1 MRTCIPK
8 LIFAVSIVALNLN
21 ITIMKT
27 RDKMVNMVLMSIVT
41 AAILAV
47 GVTACSDDMTIDE
60 NVNNTEMSDNQ
71 YIIGEKP
78 SEPMNDVMNA
88 SVTANVPAAVLSNF
102 DNNSMGAALARR
114 MPSATTSV
122 GKDTRLILVKGSDIA
137 SNSGNMKKWAE
148 TYLRGGSIAIEN
160 PTGKNLEALA
170 KAMESQLAAAKTAQL
185 TADGDIVIKAHGN
198 RRNSKTYEGELLKLR
213 TQNVKSFAATRSSVA
228 DPQND
233 VVAEMVIFSPN
244 SYYMY
249 STNSKEGDISTD
261 QDGNAENATVKESQ
275 QPTSYTSGLKADGAA
290 MWLSAN
296 AESPMHKARRAK
308 SVSSGVAGINDLMSC
323 SDKFTVEG
331 ALKTHDW
338 ENSIVIRQG
347 KFTTTYRIWGVNDH
361 SNNANTDYYYV
372 KQNSTLRIGGSRYT
386 GGNTY
391 YDTFYWGK
399 YEPRWYFQASNFEN
413 GNNLYYGSWLDEYK
427 TYMDLSGEGNITV
440 EYALPGTD
448 NNSGSQSIAI
458 GTSQSASLSIGGTFS
473 ASPGA
478 SLTGGWA
485 EGSSFTMTT
494 TTTAKELKV
503 VKNTDGTKVTWSY
516 QNSQKP
522 KLYSKSG
529 KICHSIVPDA
539 VTNDVDV
546 ENQVCWSVKNPSG
559 RYKIN
564 VFNLRTMA
572 YLTKT
577 KDDGKRWTNH
587 ASWLE
592 DTDNYTLLEPNR
604 AEQTWHFDVTPS
616 TLGQEGHNGDK
627 QKLTEALMTQFPDV
641 FQTLTRVA
649 DRTVDSEN
657 AIQYIV
663 EYAKKV
669 INDKNGGRTMRE
681 YALDLGCNS
690 YTIRWYCMD
699 GSHNDYE
706 LTINAK

>member
-1 MRTCIPK
+1 M
-8 LIFAVSIVALNLN
+8 AQDLN
-21 ITIMKT
+21 IIFMET
-27 RDKMVNMVLMSIVT
+27 RYKMVNMVLMSIVT

-170 KAMESQLAAAKTAQL
+170 KAMESQLAAAKMAQL

-213 TQNVKSFAATRSSVA
+213 TQNLKSFAATRSSVA

-275 QPTSYTSGLKADGAA
+275 QPTSYTSGLKAEGAA
-290 MWLSAN
+290 IWLSDN

-308 SVSSGVAGINDLMSC
+308 SVSSGVAGINELMSC
-323 SDKFTVEG
+323 SDQFTVEG
-331 ALKTHDW
+331 ALYTRDW
-338 ENSIVIRQG
+338 ENSSVMRQG
-347 KFTTTYRIWGVNDH
+347 TFTTTYRIWGVNDH

-399 YEPRWYFQASNFEN
+399 YEPRWYFQASNFKN
-413 GNNLYYGSWLDEYK
+413 GDNLYYGSWLDEYK
-427 TYMDLSGEGNITV
+427 TYMDLSGDGNITV

-627 QKLTEALMTQFPDV
+627 QKLTEALMKQFPDV

-663 EYAKKV
+663 EYAKQV

-699 GSHNDYE
+699 GSHNDYT
-706 LTINAK
+706 LTITAQ

>member
-1 MRTCIPK
+1 M
-8 LIFAVSIVALNLN
+8 AQDLN
-21 ITIMKT
+21 IIFMET
-27 RDKMVNMVLMSIVT
+27 RYKMVNMVLMSIVT

-88 SVTANVPAAVLSNF
+88 SITANVPAAVLSNF

-275 QPTSYTSGLKADGAA
+275 QPTSYTSGLKAEGAA
-290 MWLSAN
+290 IWLSDN

-308 SVSSGVAGINDLMSC
+308 SVSSGVAGINELMSC
-323 SDKFTVEG
+323 SDQFTVEG
-331 ALKTHDW
+331 ALYTRDW
-338 ENSIVIRQG
+338 ENSSVMRQG
-347 KFTTTYRIWGVNDH
+347 TFTTTYRIWGVNDH

-399 YEPRWYFQASNFEN
+399 YEPRWYFQASNFKN
-413 GNNLYYGSWLDEYK
+413 GDNLYYGSWLDEYK

-627 QKLTEALMTQFPDV
+627 QKLTEALMKQFPDV

-663 EYAKKV
+663 EYAKQV

-681 YALDLGCNS
+681 YALDLGCSS

-699 GSHNDYE
+699 GSHNDYT
-706 LTINAK
+706 LTITAQ

>member
-1 MRTCIPK
+1 ME
-8 LIFAVSIVALNLN
+8 
-21 ITIMKT
+21 T
-27 RDKMVNMVLMSIVT
+27 RYKMVNMVLMSIVT

-88 SVTANVPAAVLSNF
+88 SITANVPAAVLSNF

-213 TQNVKSFAATRSSVA
+213 TQNLKSFAATRSSVA

-275 QPTSYTSGLKADGAA
+275 QPTSYTSGLKAEGAA
-290 MWLSAN
+290 IWLSDN

-308 SVSSGVAGINDLMSC
+308 SVSSGVAGINELMSC
-323 SDKFTVEG
+323 SDQFTVEG
-331 ALKTHDW
+331 ALYTRDW
-338 ENSIVIRQG
+338 ENSSVMRQG
-347 KFTTTYRIWGVNDH
+347 TFTTTYRIWGVNDH

-399 YEPRWYFQASNFEN
+399 YEPRWYFQASNFKN
-413 GNNLYYGSWLDEYK
+413 GDNLYYGSWLDEYK

-546 ENQVCWSVKNPSG
+546 ENQACWSVKNPSG

-627 QKLTEALMTQFPDV
+627 QKLTEALMKQFPDV

-663 EYAKKV
+663 EYAKQV

-681 YALDLGCNS
+681 YALDLGCSS

-699 GSHNDYE
+699 GSHNDYT
-706 LTINAK
+706 LTITAQ

>member
-1 MRTCIPK
+1 M
-8 LIFAVSIVALNLN
+8 AQDLN
-21 ITIMKT
+21 IIFMET
-27 RDKMVNMVLMSIVT
+27 RYKMVNMVLMSIVT

-88 SVTANVPAAVLSNF
+88 SITANVPAAVLSNF

-275 QPTSYTSGLKADGAA
+275 QPTSYTSGLKAEGAA
-290 MWLSAN
+290 IWLSDN

-308 SVSSGVAGINDLMSC
+308 SVSSGVAGINELMSC
-323 SDKFTVEG
+323 SDQFTVEG
-331 ALKTHDW
+331 ALYTRDW
-338 ENSIVIRQG
+338 ENSSVMRQG
-347 KFTTTYRIWGVNDH
+347 TFTTTYRIWGVNDH

-399 YEPRWYFQASNFEN
+399 YEPRWYFQASNFKN
-413 GNNLYYGSWLDEYK
+413 GDNLYYGSWLDEYK

-546 ENQVCWSVKNPSG
+546 ENQACWSVKNPSG

-627 QKLTEALMTQFPDV
+627 QKLTEALMKQFPDV

-663 EYAKKV
+663 EYAKQV

-681 YALDLGCNS
+681 YALDLGCSS

-699 GSHNDYE
+699 GSHNDYT
-706 LTINAK
+706 LTITAQ

>member
-1 MRTCIPK
+1 
-8 LIFAVSIVALNLN
+8 
-21 ITIMKT
+21 MKT

>member
-1 MRTCIPK
+1 
-8 LIFAVSIVALNLN
+8 
-21 ITIMKT
+21 
-27 RDKMVNMVLMSIVT
+27 MSILT
-41 AAILAV
+41 AAVMTV
-47 GVTACSDDMTIDE
+47 GVTACSDDLTIDE
-60 NVNNTEMSDNQ
+60 NVNNAEMSDNQ
-71 YIIGEKP
+71 FFKGDKP
-78 SEPMNDVMNA
+78 ADPTSDVM
-88 SVTANVPAAVLSNF
+88 SVSVKADVPTAVLSNF
-102 DNNSMGAALARR
+102 DENSMGAALARR
-114 MPSATTSV
+114 MPSTSTSV
-122 GKDTRLILVKGSDIA
+122 SSDTRLILVKGSDIA
-137 SNSGNMKKWAE
+137 THSSNMKKWAT
-148 TYLRGGSIAIEN
+148 TYLSGGSIAIEN
-160 PTGKNLEALA
+160 PTGKQLETLA
-170 KAMESQLAAAKTAQL
+170 NAMERQLAAAKTAQL
-185 TADGDIVIKAHGN
+185 TADGDIAIKSHGQHHN
-198 RRNSKTYEGELLKLR
+198 DNTYEGDLLKVR
-213 TQNVKSFAATRSSVA
+213 VQNVKALASKGSGV
-228 DPQND
+228 ND
-233 VVAEMVIFSPN
+233 TENGKVAELVIFGPDG
-244 SYYMY
+244 YYMY
-249 STNSKEGDISTD
+249 SANDNEGTTSTD
-261 QDGNAENATVKESQ
+261 QDGNVKNMSVKESQ

-290 MWLSAN
+290 MWLSDN
-296 AESPMHKARRAK
+296 AERPLIKMRRVK
-308 SVSSGVAGINDLMSC
+308 SNSSGVAGINELMNC
-323 SDKFTVEG
+323 SDQFTVEG
-331 ALKTHDW
+331 ALYTHDW
-338 ENSIVIRQG
+338 ENSSVMRQG
-347 KFTTTYRIWGVNDH
+347 TFTTTYRIWGVNDH

-372 KQNSTLRIGGSRYT
+372 KQNSTLRIGGQRYS
-386 GGNTY
+386 GGMTY

-399 YEPRWYFQASNFEN
+399 YEPRWYFQASNFED
-413 GNNLYYGSWLDEYK
+413 GDNLYYGSWLDEYK
-427 TYMDLSGEGNITV
+427 TYMDLAGAGNIVV

-559 RYKIN
+559 RYTIN

-627 QKLTEALMTQFPDV
+627 QKLAEALMTQFPEA
-641 FQTLTRVA
+641 FQTLTVVA
-649 DRTVDSEN
+649 DRTIDSEN
-657 AIQYIV
+657 AIQKVV
-663 EYAKKV
+663 EYAKQL

-681 YALDLGCNS
+681 YALDLGCSN
-690 YTIRWYCMD
+690 YVIRWYCID
-699 GSHNDYE
+699 GTHNDYE
-706 LTINAK
+706 LTISLQ

>member
-1 MRTCIPK
+1 
-8 LIFAVSIVALNLN
+8 
-21 ITIMKT
+21 
-27 RDKMVNMVLMSIVT
+27 MVLMSIVT

-170 KAMESQLAAAKTAQL
+170 KAMESQLAAAKMAQL

-213 TQNVKSFAATRSSVA
+213 TQNLKSFAATRSSVA

-275 QPTSYTSGLKADGAA
+275 QPTSYTSGLKAEGAA
-290 MWLSAN
+290 IWLSDN

-308 SVSSGVAGINDLMSC
+308 SVSSGVAGINELMSC
-323 SDKFTVEG
+323 SDQFTVEG
-331 ALKTHDW
+331 ALYTRDW
-338 ENSIVIRQG
+338 ENSSVMRQG
-347 KFTTTYRIWGVNDH
+347 TFTTTYRIWGVNDH

-399 YEPRWYFQASNFEN
+399 YEPRWYFQASNFKN
-413 GNNLYYGSWLDEYK
+413 GDNLYYGSWLDEYK
-427 TYMDLSGEGNITV
+427 TYMDLSGDGNITV

-627 QKLTEALMTQFPDV
+627 QKLTEALMKQFPDV

-663 EYAKKV
+663 EYAKQV

-699 GSHNDYE
+699 GSHNDYT
-706 LTINAK
+706 LTITAQ

>member
-1 MRTCIPK
+1 
-8 LIFAVSIVALNLN
+8 
-21 ITIMKT
+21 
-27 RDKMVNMVLMSIVT
+27 MVNMVLMSIVT

-275 QPTSYTSGLKADGAA
+275 QPTSYTSGLKAEGAA
-290 MWLSAN
+290 IWLSDN

-308 SVSSGVAGINDLMSC
+308 SVSSGVAGINELMSC
-323 SDKFTVEG
+323 SDQFTVEG
-331 ALKTHDW
+331 ALYTRDW
-338 ENSIVIRQG
+338 ENSSVMRQG
-347 KFTTTYRIWGVNDH
+347 TFTTTYRIWGVNDH

-399 YEPRWYFQASNFEN
+399 YEPRWYFQASNFKN
-413 GNNLYYGSWLDEYK
+413 GDNLYYGSWLDEYK

-627 QKLTEALMTQFPDV
+627 QKLTEALMKQFPDV

-649 DRTVDSEN
+649 DRTIDSEN

-663 EYAKKV
+663 EYAKQV

-681 YALDLGCNS
+681 YALDLGCSS

>member
-1 MRTCIPK
+1 M
-8 LIFAVSIVALNLN
+8 ALNLN

-27 RDKMVNMVLMSIVT
+27 RDKMVNMVLMSIIT

-71 YIIGEKP
+71 YTIGERP

-228 DPQND
+228 DPQNE

-323 SDKFTVEG
+323 SDQFTVEG

-399 YEPRWYFQASNFEN
+399 YEPRWYFQASNFKN
-413 GNNLYYGSWLDEYK
+413 GDNLYYGSWLDEYK

-627 QKLTEALMTQFPDV
+627 QKLTEALMKQFPDV

-649 DRTVDSEN
+649 DRTIDSEN

-663 EYAKKV
+663 EYAKQV

-681 YALDLGCNS
+681 YALDLGCSS

-699 GSHNDYE
+699 GSHNDYT
-706 LTINAK
+706 LTITAQ

>member
-1 MRTCIPK
+1 MRTK
-8 LIFAVSIVALNLN
+8 KSLVQQ
-21 ITIMKT
+21 M
-27 RDKMVNMVLMSIVT
+27 LMSILN

-47 GVTACSDDMTIDE
+47 GLTACSDDMTLEE
-60 NVNNTEMSDNQ
+60 NVNDTEMTDNQ
-71 YIIGEKP
+71 YFIGEKP
-78 SEPMNDVMNA
+78 DEPMNDVMYA
-88 SVTANVPAAVLSNF
+88 SVTANVPAAVLSSF
-102 DNNSMGAALARR
+102 DYNSMGAALARR
-114 MPSATTSV
+114 MPSATASV
-122 GKDTRLILVKGSDIA
+122 SKDTRLILVKGSDIA
-137 SNSGNMKKWAE
+137 NHSGNMKDWASV
-148 TYLRGGSIAIEN
+148 YLKGGSIAIEN

-170 KAMESQLAAAKTAQL
+170 NAMENQLAAAKTAQL
-185 TADGDIVIKAHGN
+185 TADGDIAIKAHGK
-198 RRNSKTYEGELLKLR
+198 RHDGKTYEGELLKVR
-213 TQNVKSFAATRSSVA
+213 VRNVKDYASAYSGV
-228 DPQND
+228 ND
-233 VVAEMVIFSPN
+233 TENDMVAELVIFGPN

-249 STNSKEGDISTD
+249 STNSKEGDAMTD
-261 QDGNAENATVKESQ
+261 QDGNAENVNVEENQ
-275 QPTSYTSGLKADGAA
+275 QATSYTSGLKADGAA
-290 MWLSAN
+290 IWLSDN
-296 AESPMHKARRAK
+296 AVSPMPRTHRAK
-308 SVSSGVAGINDLMSC
+308 SNSSGTAGINELMSC
-323 SDKFTVEG
+323 SDQFTVEG
-331 ALKTHDW
+331 ALYTRDW
-338 ENSIVIRQG
+338 ENSSVTRQG
-347 KFTTTYRIWGVNDH
+347 TFTTTYRIWGVNDH

-399 YEPRWYFQASNFEN
+399 YEPRWYFQASNFKN
-413 GNNLYYGSWLDEYK
+413 GDNLYYGSWLDEYK
-427 TYMDLSGEGNITV
+427 TYMDLSGDGNITV

-564 VFNLRTMA
+564 VYNLRTMA

-577 KDDGKRWTNH
+577 KGDGKRWTDH

-592 DTDNYTLLEPNR
+592 DTNNYTLLKPNR

-616 TLGQEGHNGDK
+616 TLGKEGHNGDK
-627 QKLTEALMTQFPDV
+627 QKLAEALMTQFPEA
-641 FQTLTRVA
+641 FQTLTVVA
-649 DRTVDSEN
+649 DRTIDSEN
-657 AIQYIV
+657 AIQNV
-663 EYAKKV
+663 VAYAKQL

-681 YALDLGCNS
+681 YALDLGCDS
-690 YTIRWYCMD
+690 YVIRWYCTT
-699 GSHNDYE
+699 GTHNDYE
-706 LTINAK
+706 LTISLK

>member
-323 SDKFTVEG
+323 SDQFTVEG
-331 ALKTHDW
+331 ALYTRDW
-338 ENSIVIRQG
+338 ENSSVTRQG
-347 KFTTTYRIWGVNDH
+347 TFTTTYRIWGVNDH

-413 GNNLYYGSWLDEYK
+413 GDNLYYGSWLDEYK
-427 TYMDLSGEGNITV
+427 TYMDLSGDGNITV

-564 VFNLRTMA
+564 VYNLRTMA

-577 KDDGKRWTNH
+577 KDNGKRWTNH

-592 DTDNYTLLEPNR
+592 DTNNYTLLEPNR

-616 TLGQEGHNGDK
+616 TLGKEGHNGDK
-627 QKLTEALMTQFPDV
+627 QKLAEALMTQFPEA
-641 FQTLTRVA
+641 FQTLTVVA
-649 DRTVDSEN
+649 DRTIDSEN
-657 AIQYIV
+657 AIQNV
-663 EYAKKV
+663 VAYAKQL

-681 YALDLGCNS
+681 YALDLGCDS
-690 YTIRWYCMD
+690 YVIRWYCTN
-699 GSHNDYE
+699 GTHNDYE
-706 LTINAK
+706 LTISLK

>member
-1 MRTCIPK
+1 
-8 LIFAVSIVALNLN
+8 
-21 ITIMKT
+21 
-27 RDKMVNMVLMSIVT
+27 
-41 AAILAV
+41 
-47 GVTACSDDMTIDE
+47 
-60 NVNNTEMSDNQ
+60 
-71 YIIGEKP
+71 
-78 SEPMNDVMNA
+78 
-88 SVTANVPAAVLSNF
+88 
-102 DNNSMGAALARR
+102 
-114 MPSATTSV
+114 
-122 GKDTRLILVKGSDIA
+122 
-137 SNSGNMKKWAE
+137 
-148 TYLRGGSIAIEN
+148 
-160 PTGKNLEALA
+160 
-170 KAMESQLAAAKTAQL
+170 
-185 TADGDIVIKAHGN
+185 
-198 RRNSKTYEGELLKLR
+198 
-213 TQNVKSFAATRSSVA
+213 
-228 DPQND
+228 
-233 VVAEMVIFSPN
+233 
-244 SYYMY
+244 
-249 STNSKEGDISTD
+249 
-261 QDGNAENATVKESQ
+261 
-275 QPTSYTSGLKADGAA
+275 
-290 MWLSAN
+290 
-296 AESPMHKARRAK
+296 MHKARRAK
-308 SVSSGVAGINDLMSC
+308 SVSSGVAGINELMSC
-323 SDKFTVEG
+323 SDQFTVEG
-331 ALKTHDW
+331 ALYTHDW
-338 ENSIVIRQG
+338 ENSSVMRQG

-399 YEPRWYFQASNFEN
+399 YEPRWYFQASNFKN
-413 GNNLYYGSWLDEYK
+413 GDNLYYGSWLDEYK
-427 TYMDLSGEGNITV
+427 TYMDLSGDGNITV

-627 QKLTEALMTQFPDV
+627 QKLTEALMKQFPDV

-649 DRTVDSEN
+649 DRTIDSEN

-663 EYAKKV
+663 EYAKQV

-699 GSHNDYE
+699 GSHNDYT
-706 LTINAK
+706 LTIYAK

>member
-1 MRTCIPK
+1 M
-8 LIFAVSIVALNLN
+8 AQDLN
-21 ITIMKT
+21 IIFMET
-27 RDKMVNMVLMSIVT
+27 RYKMVNMVLMSIVT

-275 QPTSYTSGLKADGAA
+275 QPTSYTSGLKAEGAA
-290 MWLSAN
+290 IWLSDN

-308 SVSSGVAGINDLMSC
+308 SVSSGVAGINELMSC
-323 SDKFTVEG
+323 SDQFTVEG
-331 ALKTHDW
+331 ALYTRDW
-338 ENSIVIRQG
+338 ENSSVMRQG
-347 KFTTTYRIWGVNDH
+347 TFTTTYRIWGVNDH

-399 YEPRWYFQASNFEN
+399 YEPRWYFQASNFKN
-413 GNNLYYGSWLDEYK
+413 GDNLYYGSWLDEYK

-627 QKLTEALMTQFPDV
+627 QKLTEALMKQFPDV

-649 DRTVDSEN
+649 DRTIDSEN

-663 EYAKKV
+663 EYAKQV

-681 YALDLGCNS
+681 YALDLGCSS

>member
-1 MRTCIPK
+1 M
-8 LIFAVSIVALNLN
+8 AQDLN
-21 ITIMKT
+21 IIFMET
-27 RDKMVNMVLMSIVT
+27 RYKMVNMVLMSIVT

-88 SVTANVPAAVLSNF
+88 SVTANIPAAVLSNF

-213 TQNVKSFAATRSSVA
+213 TQNLKSFAATRSSVA

-275 QPTSYTSGLKADGAA
+275 QPTSYTSGLKAEGAA
-290 MWLSAN
+290 IWLSDN

-308 SVSSGVAGINDLMSC
+308 SVSSGVAGINELMSC
-323 SDKFTVEG
+323 SDQFTVEG
-331 ALKTHDW
+331 ALYTRDW
-338 ENSIVIRQG
+338 ENSSVMRQG
-347 KFTTTYRIWGVNDH
+347 TFTTTYRIWGVNDH

-399 YEPRWYFQASNFEN
+399 YEPRWYFQASNFKN
-413 GNNLYYGSWLDEYK
+413 GDNLYYGSWLDEYK

-604 AEQTWHFDVTPS
+604 AEQTWHFDVTPL

-627 QKLTEALMTQFPDV
+627 QKLTEALMKQFPDV

-649 DRTVDSEN
+649 DRTIDSEN

-663 EYAKKV
+663 EYAKQV

-699 GSHNDYE
+699 GSHNDYT
-706 LTINAK
+706 LTITAQ

>member
-1 MRTCIPK
+1 ME
-8 LIFAVSIVALNLN
+8 
-21 ITIMKT
+21 T
-27 RDKMVNMVLMSIVT
+27 RYKMVNMVLMSIVT

-88 SVTANVPAAVLSNF
+88 SITANVPAAVLSNF

-275 QPTSYTSGLKADGAA
+275 QPTSYTSGLKAEGAA
-290 MWLSAN
+290 IWLSDN

-308 SVSSGVAGINDLMSC
+308 SVSSGVAGINELMSC
-323 SDKFTVEG
+323 SDQFTVEG
-331 ALKTHDW
+331 ALYTRDW
-338 ENSIVIRQG
+338 ENSSVMRQG
-347 KFTTTYRIWGVNDH
+347 TFTTTYRIWGVNDH

-399 YEPRWYFQASNFEN
+399 YEPRWYFQASNFKN
-413 GNNLYYGSWLDEYK
+413 GDNLYYGSWLDEYK

-627 QKLTEALMTQFPDV
+627 QKLTEALMKQFPDV

-663 EYAKKV
+663 EYAKQV

-681 YALDLGCNS
+681 YALDLGCSS

-699 GSHNDYE
+699 GSHNDYT
-706 LTINAK
+706 LTITAQ

>member
-1 MRTCIPK
+1 
-8 LIFAVSIVALNLN
+8 
-21 ITIMKT
+21 
-27 RDKMVNMVLMSIVT
+27 MVLMSIVT

-88 SVTANVPAAVLSNF
+88 SITANVPAAVLSNF

-275 QPTSYTSGLKADGAA
+275 QPTSYTSGLKAEGAA
-290 MWLSAN
+290 IWLSDN

-308 SVSSGVAGINDLMSC
+308 SVSSGVAGINELMSC
-323 SDKFTVEG
+323 SDQFTVEG
-331 ALKTHDW
+331 ALYTRDW
-338 ENSIVIRQG
+338 ENSSVMRQG
-347 KFTTTYRIWGVNDH
+347 TFTTTYRIWGVNDH

-399 YEPRWYFQASNFEN
+399 YEPRWYFQASNFKN
-413 GNNLYYGSWLDEYK
+413 GDNLYYGSWLDEYK

-546 ENQVCWSVKNPSG
+546 ENQACWSVKNPSG

-627 QKLTEALMTQFPDV
+627 QKLTEALMKQFPDV

-663 EYAKKV
+663 EYAKQV

-681 YALDLGCNS
+681 YALDLGCSS

-699 GSHNDYE
+699 GSHNDYT
-706 LTINAK
+706 LTITAQ